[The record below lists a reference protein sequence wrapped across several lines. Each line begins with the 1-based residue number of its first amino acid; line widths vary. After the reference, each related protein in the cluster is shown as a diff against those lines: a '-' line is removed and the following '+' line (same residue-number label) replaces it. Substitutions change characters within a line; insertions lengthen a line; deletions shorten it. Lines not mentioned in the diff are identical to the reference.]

1 MLIKTGVNIDDI
13 HPMLWFWLGKMD
25 ELYLA
30 ERIGEM
36 VVTSMRREYD
46 PGIGRFTWHSPGWTT
61 PYRGHASEDLI
72 PEPVRAA
79 DIRTTALIRE
89 GIARDFARVIQSNYG
104 NYLGVVLEPDWL
116 TEEEIEAR
124 GGVDRV
130 TPHIHLQ
137 LKEPGL
143 ELGRIQ

>member
-13 HPMLWFWLGKMD
+13 HPMLWFWLGKVD

-46 PGIGRFTWHSPGWTT
+46 PGLGRFTWHSPGWTI
-61 PYRGHASEDLI
+61 PEDLI

-79 DIRTTALIRE
+79 DIRTTALTRE
-89 GIARDFARVIQSNYG
+89 GLDYQFARIVQGVYG
-104 NYLGVVLEPDWL
+104 EYLGVVLEPDWL
-116 TEEEIEAR
+116 SKEQIEAR
-124 GGVDRV
+124 GGADRV